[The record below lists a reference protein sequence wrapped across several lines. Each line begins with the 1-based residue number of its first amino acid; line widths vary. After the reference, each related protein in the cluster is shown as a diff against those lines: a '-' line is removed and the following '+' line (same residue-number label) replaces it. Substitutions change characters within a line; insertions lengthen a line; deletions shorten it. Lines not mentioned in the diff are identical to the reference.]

1 MQGARSPYGRPICMP
16 DNQERKPDRRGNTY
30 VGKKK
35 EIQRKKTRARKEGKA
50 RYSPTNKQK
59 RRTKEKKFPRS
70 QRIDPQ
76 SSGEKEERKER
87 KKERKKGKASPQT
100 TRIIS
105 EIVDRNRFRAQLT
118 LPSFSVLSF
127 WPGCTMSTTKNSFLL
142 FLFVSSF

>member
-87 KKERKKGKASPQT
+87 KKERKKGNQT
-100 TRIIS
+100 VAETRVPIS
-105 EIVDRNRFRAQLT
+105 T
-118 LPSFSVLSF
+118 GS
-127 WPGCTMSTTKNSFLL
+127 
-142 FLFVSSF
+142 